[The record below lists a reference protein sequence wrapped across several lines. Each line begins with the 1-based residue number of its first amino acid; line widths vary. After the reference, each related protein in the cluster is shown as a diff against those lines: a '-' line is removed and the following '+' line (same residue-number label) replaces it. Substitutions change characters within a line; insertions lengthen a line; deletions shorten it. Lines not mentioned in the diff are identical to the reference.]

1 MWLETRENET
11 ENQVVKVSVIMY
23 EFYSKV
29 VTFKAVINASKIYFK
44 LKYQENILTH
54 EVQKVLLNFSKLLP
68 WKRVV

>member
-1 MWLETRENET
+1 
-11 ENQVVKVSVIMY
+11 MY
-23 EFYSKV
+23 EFYSKGV
-29 VTFKAVINASKIYFK
+29 AFKAVINASKIYFK